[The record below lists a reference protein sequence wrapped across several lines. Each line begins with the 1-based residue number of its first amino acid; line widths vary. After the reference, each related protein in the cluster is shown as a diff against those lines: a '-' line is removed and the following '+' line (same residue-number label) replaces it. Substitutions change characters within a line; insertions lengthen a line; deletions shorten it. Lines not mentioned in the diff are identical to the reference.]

1 MKTLTI
7 KDLAATTELDR
18 DAMVRVR
25 GGVKMQQQ
33 SYGLG
38 SMPSYSPTFD
48 SSINAKQDLKQLQD
62 VVNATANGSA
72 FIDGV
77 HATNNTDQYGQNNIL
92 VYR

>member
-7 KDLAATTELDR
+7 KDLAVTCELDR

-33 SYGLG
+33 SYAL
-38 SMPSYSPTFD
+38 SPMPSYSPAFD
-48 SSINAKQDLKQLQD
+48 SSITAKQGLQQLQD

-72 FIDGV
+72 FLDGISA
-77 HATNNTDQYGQNNIL
+77 HNNTDQFGQNNIQ
-92 VYR
+92 VVR

>member
-7 KDLAATTELDR
+7 KDLAVTCELDR

-25 GGVKMQQQ
+25 GGIKMQQQ
-33 SYGLG
+33 SYGLS
-38 SMPSYSPTFD
+38 SMPSYSPSFD
-48 SSINAKQDLKQLQD
+48 SSIKVTQDLKQLQD

-77 HATNNTDQYGQNNIL
+77 HATNNTDQFGQNNVQ

>member
-7 KDLAATTELDR
+7 NDLALTCELDR
-18 DAMVRVR
+18 NAMARVR
-25 GGVKMQQQ
+25 GGYKMQQQ
-33 SYGLG
+33 AHGLA
-38 SMPSYSPTFD
+38 SMPSYSPSFD
-48 SSINAKQDLKQLQD
+48 SSIKVDQSLQQLQD

-77 HATNNTDQYGQNNIL
+77 SAHNNTDQFGQNNVA

>member
-33 SYGLG
+33 SYGLS
-38 SMPSYSPTFD
+38 SMPTYTPTFD
-48 SSINAKQDLKQLQD
+48 SSITAKQGLQQLQD
-62 VVNATANGSA
+62 VVNATANESA
-72 FIDGV
+72 FLDGISA
-77 HATNNTDQYGQNNIL
+77 HNTTDQYGQNNIL
-92 VYR
+92 VHH